1 MSELIIY
8 QSDDGKAQVQFRAMD
23 GNVWLNQQEIAEL
36 FDTSKQNASLH
47 IKNILS
53 EGELRAEATVKESL
67 TVQIEGRRKVQRQVF
82 LYNLPLILAVGYRV
96 RSVRGTQFRQ
106 WATAHLTEY
115 LVKGF
120 VMDDERLKNPGGWD
134 YFDELLA
141 RIREIRASEKR
152 FYQKVRELFALSSD
166 YQANEQGAQLFFA
179 EVQNKLLY
187 AVTQHTAA
195 EIIRDRANASAPNM
209 GLTTWEGSR
218 VRKADV
224 IVAKNYLSAD
234 EVDTLNRLVVIFLEQ
249 AELRVKDRQPLT
261 LDYWRQNVDRLLSF
275 NDKPILQGSGK
286 LSNESAKQI
295 AHDRYDSFDAQR
307 RQAEAQAADAED
319 LKALEAV
326 AKQGSSTP

>member
-8 QSDDGKAQVQFRAMD
+8 QSDDGKAQVQFRTMD
-23 GNVWLNQQEIAEL
+23 GSLWLSQLQLAEL
-36 FDTSKQNASLH
+36 YGVTVA
-47 IKNILS
+47 NINIHLRKIVQ
-53 EGELRAEATVKESL
+53 EGELAVEAVIKQDLIPAADGKRYPTK
-67 TVQIEGRRKVQRQVF
+67 
-82 LYNLPLILAVGYRV
+82 LYRLDMVLAVGYRV
-96 RSVRGTQFRQ
+96 RSARGTQFRQ

-166 YQANEQGAQLFFA
+166 YQENEQTAQLFFA

-195 EIIRDRANASAPNM
+195 EIIRDRADAKAPNM

-224 IVAKNYLSAD
+224 IVAKNYLEAE
-234 EVDTLNRLVVIFLEQ
+234 EVDTLNRLAVIFLEQ
-249 AELRVKDRQPLT
+249 AELRAKDRQPLT
-261 LDYWRQNVDRLLSF
+261 LDYWRQNVDKLLSF

-295 AHDRYDSFDAQR
+295 AHDRYASFDAQR
-307 RQAEAQAADAED
+307 RQVEALAADAED

-326 AKQGSSTP
+326 AQQGKLS

>member
-8 QSDDGKAQVQFRAMD
+8 RSDDGKAQVQFRAMD

-67 TVQIEGRRKVQRQVF
+67 TVQTEGRRKVQRQVF

-224 IVAKNYLSAD
+224 IVAKNYLEAD